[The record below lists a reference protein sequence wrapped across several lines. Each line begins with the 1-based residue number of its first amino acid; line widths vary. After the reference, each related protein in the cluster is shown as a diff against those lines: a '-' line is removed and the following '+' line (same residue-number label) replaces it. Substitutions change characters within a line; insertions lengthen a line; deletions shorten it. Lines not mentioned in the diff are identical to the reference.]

1 MMNENM
7 AREVREARSAGIRTL
22 NSLREAQ
29 KHLDSARGWGIFDM
43 LGGGTISTLIKHS
56 KMGDARRCI
65 EQAQYDLD
73 VFRKE
78 LSDVELPN
86 VEVDGLLTFADFF
99 FDGLLADFLVQQKI
113 NDARASIERACTQVE
128 AILRQLPKV

>member
-73 VFRKE
+73 VFRKD

-86 VEVDGLLTFADFF
+86 V
-99 FDGLLADFLVQQKI
+99 
-113 NDARASIERACTQVE
+113 
-128 AILRQLPKV
+128 